1 MIRVNRDR
9 VPSPSSLDV
18 DGVAECKS
26 AIAFYSDSANREAP
40 FEFRAYRAKDVASA
54 LTALFH
60 GKCAYCES
68 KCAAV
73 TWAHIEH
80 FRPKGAVLVKEADG
94 QQRKSSLGYY
104 WLAAEW
110 DNLLLSCPKCNCL
123 GTHEYPDGSMHVT
136 GKQDKF
142 PLISEAK
149 RARAPGEE
157 ITLEAGQRLLLHPCR
172 DQPERHLE
180 YLPTGIVRERLGSRK
195 GRTSIDVFGLRRSE
209 LNQERLKL
217 LLQLARQMRGILK
230 EIQRL
235 QRDGSDAQ
243 TLNDLQC
250 LLEELRETRH
260 DNAPYAGMARQF
272 ISAFEASIR
281 DGTVSAFV
289 HRLLTEVE
297 SSLHPP
303 LTSRRPKSLKGGA
316 SGGLD
321 LTWQAIQDAVS
332 DGKSQAWVASG

>member
-1 MIRVNRDR
+1 VIRVNRDR
-9 VPSPSSLDV
+9 APSPPSLDV
-18 DGVAECKS
+18 DGVAERER
-26 AIAFYSDSANREAP
+26 ALAFYGDPANREVP
-40 FEFRAYRAKDVASA
+40 FEFRAYKAKDVTAA
-54 LTALFH
+54 LSALFH

-80 FRPKGAVLVKEADG
+80 FRPKGAVLINEADG
-94 QQRKSSLGYY
+94 QQRKSSPGYY
-104 WLAAEW
+104 WLGAEW

-136 GKQDKF
+136 GKVDKF

-157 ITLEAGQRLLLHPCR
+157 ITLEAGQRLLLNPCR

-243 TLNDLQC
+243 TLKDLRC
-250 LLEELRETRH
+250 LLKELREACR
-260 DNAPYAGMARQF
+260 DDAPYAGMARQF
-272 ISAFEASIR
+272 VFAFEASIR

-297 SSLHPP
+297 ASLHPP
-303 LTSRRPKSLKGGA
+303 LTSRRPKSLKGEA
-316 SGGLD
+316 SGDLD
-321 LTWQAIQDAVS
+321 LTWQAIQNAVG
-332 DGKSQAWVASG
+332 DVKITA